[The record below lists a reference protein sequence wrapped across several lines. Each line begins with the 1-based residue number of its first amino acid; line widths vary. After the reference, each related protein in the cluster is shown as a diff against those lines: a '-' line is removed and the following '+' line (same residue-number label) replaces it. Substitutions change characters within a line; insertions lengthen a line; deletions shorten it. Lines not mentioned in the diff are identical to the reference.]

1 MNEAASRWTSR
12 GKCVSLLMG
21 NNPVIEGHSASEGP
35 ETPPS
40 AVCPPPHP
48 QSHRLGKRQSP
59 GWALD
64 SPSSSTRWR
73 LCPLGWEGRP
83 PKVSTPSQRCP
94 RTRYTVWKGGLCRRH
109 QGHQSKNG
117 ETLDLLGGPI
127 LITGTLKSREP
138 SPAGSRRDGRR
149 GGQRS
154 GHEDPACC

>member
-1 MNEAASRWTSR
+1 MNEAAPPWTSR

-35 ETPPS
+35 ETPPQPS
-40 AVCPPPHP
+40 ASHPTPRATVSGSGRAQGGPLTRRHHPHAGACVHWGRKDAPRGVHP
-48 QSHRLGKRQSP
+48 QSAVPKNTLHRM
-59 GWALD
+59 A
-64 SPSSSTRWR
+64 
-73 LCPLGWEGRP
+73 
-83 PKVSTPSQRCP
+83 
-94 RTRYTVWKGGLCRRH
+94 GGLCRRH
-109 QGHQSKNG
+109 RGHRSKNG